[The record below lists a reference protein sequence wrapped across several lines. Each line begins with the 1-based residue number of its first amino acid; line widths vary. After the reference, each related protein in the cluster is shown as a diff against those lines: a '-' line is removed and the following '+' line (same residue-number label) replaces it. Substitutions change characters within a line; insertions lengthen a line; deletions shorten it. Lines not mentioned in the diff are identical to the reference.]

1 MMAQRGNF
9 VFMKRLFLFFILFF
23 IAPVFQSFLYSQDEN
38 YKVNYK
44 IEGKDTVFQINLGA
58 VYHFAWDKNKMKGKE
73 WREFYR
79 LVYNF
84 RKTYPYALIAKQKIL
99 EADSV
104 MTSKKFSAR
113 DREKYIKSF
122 ESQLF
127 NEFEKPLRKMTIS
140 QGKLL
145 LKLID
150 REIGQSSYSLIRGYK
165 GGAAAG
171 FWQGIA
177 KLFGSDLRKPY
188 DRFGDDKLTE
198 ELVQMYQRGSF
209 DYLYYSLF

>member
-1 MMAQRGNF
+1 MRRCTLYALAIIPMLLLQSS
-9 VFMKRLFLFFILFF
+9 LF
-23 IAPVFQSFLYSQDEN
+23 SQEKGFPLG
-38 YKVNYK
+38 YKV
-44 IEGKDTVFQINLGA
+44 EGRDTIYYLNLSE
-58 VYHFAWDKNKMKGKE
+58 VYLFSWDNKRKKEKE

-84 RKTYPYALIAKQKIL
+84 RKTYPYALIAKEKIN
-99 EADSV
+99 EADSILA
-104 MTSKKFSAR
+104 SGNFNKR
-113 DREKYIKSF
+113 EREKFIQQF
-122 ESQLF
+122 ELKLF
-127 NEFEKPLRKMTIS
+127 NEFEKPLRKMTFS

-150 REIGQSSYSLIRGYK
+150 REIGQSSYFIIKNYR

-177 KLFGSDLRKPY
+177 KIFGSDMKKPY

-198 ELVQMYQRGSF
+198 ELVQMYKKGTF
-209 DYLYYSLF
+209 EYLYFSIF

>member
-1 MMAQRGNF
+1 MRRCALYTLILIP
-9 VFMKRLFLFFILFF
+9 VLFLQSSLFS
-23 IAPVFQSFLYSQDEN
+23 QERGYSLG
-38 YKVNYK
+38 YRV
-44 IEGKDTVFQINLGA
+44 EGKDTIYYMNLSE
-58 VYHFAWDKNKMKGKE
+58 VYLFSWDNKRKKEKE

-84 RKTYPYALIAKQKIL
+84 RKTYPYALIAKEKIN
-99 EADSV
+99 EADSIL
-104 MTSKKFSAR
+104 SSQNFNKR
-113 DREKYIKSF
+113 EREKFIQQF
-122 ESQLF
+122 ELKLF
-127 NEFEKPLRKMTIS
+127 NEFEKPLRKMTFS

-150 REIGQSSYSLIRGYK
+150 REIGQSSYFIIKNYR

-177 KLFGSDLRKPY
+177 KIFGSDMKKPY

-198 ELVQMYQRGSF
+198 ELVQMYNRGTF
-209 DYLYYSLF
+209 EYLYFSIF

>member
-1 MMAQRGNF
+1 
-9 VFMKRLFLFFILFF
+9 MKQCTLYTLILISLLFLKSNL
-23 IAPVFQSFLYSQDEN
+23 SSQEKGYPLG
-38 YKVNYK
+38 YKV
-44 IEGKDTVFQINLGA
+44 EGRDTVYYLNLSE
-58 VYHFAWDKNKMKGKE
+58 VYLFSWDNKMKKGRE

-84 RKTYPYALIAKQKIL
+84 RKTYPYALIAKEKIN
-99 EADSV
+99 EADSILR
-104 MTSKKFSAR
+104 SQKFNKR
-113 DREKYIKSF
+113 EREKFIQQFEIK
-122 ESQLF
+122 LF
-127 NEFEKPLRKMTIS
+127 NEFEKPLRKMTFS

-150 REIGQSSYSLIRGYK
+150 REIGQSSYYIIKNYR

-177 KLFGSDLRKPY
+177 KIFGSDMKRPY

-198 ELVQMYQRGSF
+198 ELVQMYKRGTF
-209 DYLYYSLF
+209 EYLYFSIF

>member
-1 MMAQRGNF
+1 MRRCTLYTLILIP
-9 VFMKRLFLFFILFF
+9 VLFLQSSLFS
-23 IAPVFQSFLYSQDEN
+23 QERGYSVG
-38 YKVNYK
+38 YKV
-44 IEGKDTVFQINLGA
+44 EGRDTIYYMNLSEVYLFSWDNKRKKD
-58 VYHFAWDKNKMKGKE
+58 KE

-84 RKTYPYALIAKQKIL
+84 RKTYPYALIAKEKIN
-99 EADSV
+99 EADSILA
-104 MTSKKFSAR
+104 SQNFNKR
-113 DREKYIKSF
+113 EREKYIQQF
-122 ESQLF
+122 ELKLF
-127 NEFEKPLRKMTIS
+127 NEFEKPLRKMTFS

-150 REIGQSSYSLIRGYK
+150 REIGQSSYFIIKNYR

-177 KLFGSDLRKPY
+177 KIFGSDMKKPY

-198 ELVQMYQRGSF
+198 ELVQMYKKGTF
-209 DYLYYSLF
+209 EYLYFSIF

>member
-1 MMAQRGNF
+1 MNRI
-9 VFMKRLFLFFILFF
+9 VLYIILFLIL
-23 IAPVFQSFLYSQDEN
+23 PVFQPILYSQHQG
-38 YKVNYK
+38 YRVGYK
-44 IEGKDTVFQINLGA
+44 IEGRDTVFQINLDA
-58 VYHFAWDKNKMKGKE
+58 VYHFAWDKNRMKGRE

-84 RKTYPYALIAKQKIL
+84 RKTYPYALMAKNKIQ

-104 MTSKKFSAR
+104 LNSKRFSAKE
-113 DREKYIKSF
+113 REKYIKNF
-122 ESQLF
+122 ESKLF
-127 NEFEKPLRKMTIS
+127 TEFEKPLRKMTIS

-150 REIGQSSYSLIRGYK
+150 REVGQTSYSLIKGYK
-165 GGAAAG
+165 SNAAAG

-177 KLFGSDLRKPY
+177 RLFGSDLKKPY

>member
-1 MMAQRGNF
+1 
-9 VFMKRLFLFFILFF
+9 
-23 IAPVFQSFLYSQDEN
+23 
-38 YKVNYK
+38 
-44 IEGKDTVFQINLGA
+44 
-58 VYHFAWDKNKMKGKE
+58 MKGRE

-84 RKTYPYALIAKQKIL
+84 RKTYPYALMAKNKIQ

-104 MTSKKFSAR
+104 LNSKRFSAKE
-113 DREKYIKSF
+113 REKYIKNF
-122 ESQLF
+122 ESKLF
-127 NEFEKPLRKMTIS
+127 TEFEKPLRKMTIS

-150 REIGQSSYSLIRGYK
+150 REVGQTSYSLIKGYK
-165 GGAAAG
+165 SNAAAG

-177 KLFGSDLRKPY
+177 RLFGSDLKKPY

>member
-1 MMAQRGNF
+1 
-9 VFMKRLFLFFILFF
+9 MKRTILCFIILFT
-23 IAPVFQSFLYSQDEN
+23 APVFQTFAKAQDHGYRVT
-38 YKVNYK
+38 YKM
-44 IEGKDTVFQINLGA
+44 EGRDTVFQINLNA
-58 VYHFAWDKNKMKGKE
+58 VYHFAWDKNRMKGKE

-84 RKTYPYALIAKQKIL
+84 RKTYPYALVAKEKIL

-104 MTSKKFSAR
+104 LNNSKFTAKE
-113 DREKYIKSF
+113 RERYIRNF
-122 ESQLF
+122 ETQLF

-140 QGKLL
+140 QGRLL

-150 REIGQSSYSLIRGYK
+150 REVGQSSYSLIRGYK
-165 GGAAAG
+165 GSAAAG

-198 ELVQMYQRGSF
+198 ELVQMYRLGSF

>member
-1 MMAQRGNF
+1 M
-9 VFMKRLFLFFILFF
+9 LFR
-23 IAPVFQSFLYSQDEN
+23 S
-38 YKVNYK
+38 
-44 IEGKDTVFQINLGA
+44 
-58 VYHFAWDKNKMKGKE
+58 
-73 WREFYR
+73 
-79 LVYNF
+79 
-84 RKTYPYALIAKQKIL
+84 
-99 EADSV
+99 
-104 MTSKKFSAR
+104 
-113 DREKYIKSF
+113 
-122 ESQLF
+122 
-127 NEFEKPLRKMTIS
+127 RKMTIS